1 MYFLLFR
8 RNLKASPEKITF
20 LSCHVTFTPA
30 GFGRTRQLFSGTFAW
45 VNTPLNLSSP
55 DEKDF
60 WWQLTFYSSTI
71 IQNNR
76 TLLRATPIYIYIY
89 IFTGLQLPND
99 RKKDGFH
106 PQMLNFV
113 DLRIL
118 LIALAYYLTR
128 TTRHQQESFR
138 NRPCLISERLIFSSA

>member
-20 LSCHVTFTPA
+20 LSRHVTFTPA

-76 TLLRATPIYIYIY
+76 NSQMTER
-89 IFTGLQLPND
+89 
-99 RKKDGFH
+99 RMGFIH
-106 PQMLNFV
+106 QMLNFV

-138 NRPCLISERLIFSSA
+138 NLPCLISERLIFSSA

>member
-76 TLLRATPIYIYIY
+76 TLLRATPIYI
-89 IFTGLQLPND
+89 FSQVCNSQMTE
-99 RKKDGFH
+99 RRMGFIH
-106 PQMLNFV
+106 QMLNFV

-138 NRPCLISERLIFSSA
+138 NLPCLISERLIFSSA